1 MKLLRTLDR
10 VLVRVE
16 TAFLVVFL
24 SVMILLA
31 FSQVMLRNFLG
42 MGFLWADPLVRH
54 LVIWVGFFG
63 AAVATHEERHISIDA
78 LTRFFRPR
86 WKAIAHVFTSL
97 FAVIVCLYLADA
109 AWVFLLDEK
118 SLGSAFMLNVPT
130 WIALIVIPTGYA
142 LIAFHFLVKI
152 ADHLMVVV
160 GKGERASQ

>member
-10 VLVRVE
+10 FLVRVE
-16 TAFLVVFL
+16 TVFLVVFL
-24 SVMILLA
+24 SAMILLA
-31 FSQVMLRNFLG
+31 FLQVMARNFLG
-42 MGFLWADPLVRH
+42 TGFLWADPLVRH

-86 WKAIAHVFTSL
+86 WKAIAHIFTSL
-97 FAVIVCLYLADA
+97 FAVIVCWYLAEA

-118 SLGSAFMLNVPT
+118 SLGSDFMLNVPT
-130 WIALIVIPTGYA
+130 WIALAVIPTGYV

-152 ADHLMVVV
+152 ADHLLFVV
-160 GKGERASQ
+160 GKGESASQ